1 MIDKFCHYMI
11 EKSPQVMEQ
20 FEDALVSVSDEYSDL
35 MAMYVETVK
44 ESIQELAESA
54 DNGAEKSEE
63 ILSSLNGKLELA
75 ELMKD
80 SLNSFG
86 KVSNTSKYYLEY
98 NCKIMRRALEVCPK
112 TELKT
117 LTQKIEDFQKT
128 DLTENVKSSL

>member
-1 MIDKFCHYMI
+1 MI

-75 ELMKD
+75 ESMKD

-86 KVSNTSKYYLEY
+86 KVPNTSKYYLEY

-128 DLTENVKSSL
+128 DLTQNIKSSL